1 MLTPQEIRARDRKR
15 WTIFAIALLIPI
27 ALVLLLYVAAS
38 QDAKTKAKY
47 DEERAEYAQTYQQE
61 DNSSAQQ
68 MTSQQQFDKL
78 KKDPEAQTA
87 DQH

>member
-27 ALVLLLYVAAS
+27 ALVLLLFIAAS
-38 QDAKTKAKY
+38 QDVKTRAQY
-47 DEERAEYAQTYQQE
+47 DQERAEYAEKYQQ
-61 DNSSAQQ
+61 DSNASAA
-68 MTSQQQFDKL
+68 MSSQQQFDKL
-78 KKDPEAQTA
+78 KQDPEAKTT

>member
-27 ALVLLLYVAAS
+27 ALVLLLFIAAS
-38 QDAKTKAKY
+38 QDAKTKAQY
-47 DEERAEYAQTYQQE
+47 DQERAGYAEKYQQQ
-61 DNSSAQQ
+61 DSNASAA
-68 MTSQQQFDKL
+68 MSSQQQFDKL
-78 KKDPEAQTA
+78 KQDPEAKTA